1 MNTFRPRR
9 LSVLLFLAAACGCSG
24 ELVNATGRVT
34 YKGQPVPSTMV
45 IFHPEEAGKR
55 DSHGLTD
62 DNGNFS
68 LSYSSTQ
75 RGVLRGRHT
84 VVLKYRMTTDEELHK
99 IPPKASEAL
108 RAVLGKYGDV
118 KKSPLHYEV
127 TSSGQFF
134 DIKLE

>member
-1 MNTFRPRR
+1 MNTPNSRR
-9 LSVLLFLAAACGCSG
+9 SAALVLLLAVSGCSG
-24 ELVNATGRVT
+24 ELVNASGKVT

-55 DSHGLTD
+55 DSHGVTD

-99 IPPKASEAL
+99 IPPKASEAV
-108 RAVLGKYGDV
+108 RAVIAKYGDV

-127 TSSGQFF
+127 TSSGQVF
-134 DIKLE
+134 DIQLE